1 VVEVARQSAGVQTKV
16 VKKPGGRR
24 ALTFFLWVLAIWAG
38 VNAVVAVYS
47 EINEFTGNFTHHS
60 IILPPLPVR
69 TPLGLA
75 ILDLVLP
82 LLGIRILRRRWRVAE
97 ERERT
102 SRDEAAFAFATLNA
116 LKAHVAILDDAGV
129 VLSVNTAWRE
139 FCKEADGS
147 LYRSPVGNNYL
158 ISCDLAAGRSD
169 AQAAEIGAALRAVL
183 SGRAEFATA
192 EYCISTGNINTVAKK
207 DSRVAGDGKA
217 ARWFSVS
224 VTRFAGDGPARLV
237 VAHDEI
243 TARKRA
249 EAEMHSAKEAA
260 EAASQSKSSF
270 LANMS
275 HEIRTP
281 MTAILGYSD
290 MLLAPEHTPQE
301 RLKYVRIIR
310 RNGEHLMGII
320 NDILDVSKIEAN
332 AMTVE
337 RIGCDT
343 RGIIADVISVTR
355 ARATQKGL
363 EFKVTTDG
371 EIPARIKTDPL
382 RLKQILVNLVSNAI
396 KFTKEGSVLV
406 RISSEPSVNGGIIQF
421 DICDTGIG
429 LSEEQAAKLFRP
441 FTQADDSNS
450 RRFGGTGLG
459 LTISKRLASLLGGDI
474 SVTSIP
480 GKGSTFTVWIDSGP
494 RDEAEM
500 IDDLGSLDE
509 EQIHDDQ
516 PANDVRLRARILL
529 AEDGEDN
536 QDLLSMMLRGAG
548 AEVVVA
554 PNGRVAL
561 DLATATGARFE
572 LILMD
577 MQMPEM
583 DGYHATRELRQRLFT
598 APIVAL
604 TAHATAEERAR
615 CLAAGCTDFLSKP
628 VTRAQLLEM
637 VSRHLPMR
645 GDDSTDAGDLAVQ
658 LPLAST
664 GTTNAAVLP
673 AISNGT
679 QTIQSTLASAP
690 GMKELLAKF
699 VSRLPERVVQLQA
712 LVEAGELEALS
723 KVAHQVKGAAGGYGF
738 ADITNAAAIVES
750 RIRTHGDVA
759 LIHEDVET
767 LIRLIKQ
774 VEGYPRQ
781 GASVLHKH
789 RVLLID
795 DDDAIHGL
803 IGQSLQGTSIDLY
816 CSVDGNSAIAMATSL
831 KPDLILLDLHL
842 GDSHGFEL
850 SQKFRSEAST
860 RHIPQIFISGVAG
873 IDTKVEGLN
882 LGAVDYITKPFDI
895 AEARA
900 RILAA
905 LRAKELQDQLTRN
918 ATIDL
923 LTGVGN
929 RRYFDKRA
937 AAELSRARRSRK
949 PLTCVIFDVDHFKSI
964 NDAHG
969 HVVGDRVLATLGQL
983 LTSVCRAEDT
993 VCRYGGEEFVILT
1006 PGQALEEVAGFAE
1019 RLRLE
1024 IAALEFDVP
1033 AASGAGEATKAAAAK
1048 FRLTCSFGVSELS
1061 DHMSTSTDLVQS
1073 ADRRLYF
1080 AKRTGRNRVV
1090 SADPP
1095 ESPETDQV
1103 RKVA

>member
-1 VVEVARQSAGVQTKV
+1 LDVAHQSAGKAGKV

-24 ALTFFLWVLAIWAG
+24 ALTFFLWLLATWAG
-38 VNAVVAVYS
+38 ANAVVAVYS
-47 EINEFTGNFTHHS
+47 EICEFTGNFTHHS
-60 IILPPLPVR
+60 VNLPPLPVR
-69 TPLGLA
+69 TPVGLA
-75 ILDLVLP
+75 IFDMVLP

-97 ERERT
+97 ERERA
-102 SRDEAAFAFATLNA
+102 SREEAAFAFATLNA
-116 LKAHVAILDDAGV
+116 LKAHVAILDDAGI

-139 FCKEADGS
+139 FCKGTHNS
-147 LYRSPVGNNYL
+147 SHRSQVGNNYL
-158 ISCDLAAGRSD
+158 IACDLAAGRND
-169 AQAAEIGAALRAVL
+169 AQAAEIGSALRAVL
-183 SGRAEFATA
+183 SGRAEVATA
-192 EYCISTGNINTVAKK
+192 EYCISTPDTAALRKM
-207 DSRVAGDGKA
+207 DQPSAAAGSA

-243 TARKRA
+243 TERKQA

-260 EAASQSKSSF
+260 EAASQSKSNF

-290 MLLAPEHTPQE
+290 MLLAPDHTPQE

-396 KFTKEGSVLV
+396 KFTKEGSVV
-406 RISSEPSVNGGIIQF
+406 MRISSEPSVDGGIIQF

-441 FTQADDSNS
+441 FTQADNSNS

-459 LTISKRLASLLGGDI
+459 LTISKRLAGLLGGDI

-480 GKGSTFTVWIDSGP
+480 GKGSTFTVWIDSGS
-494 RDEAEM
+494 RDESEM
-500 IDDLGSLDE
+500 IDDLGSLDDPS
-509 EQIHDDQ
+509 IHEDQ
-516 PANDVRLRARILL
+516 PTNDVRLRARILL

-536 QDLLSMMLRGAG
+536 QDLLGMMLRSAG

-554 PNGRVAL
+554 SNGRVAL
-561 DLATATGARFE
+561 DLATAAGARFE

-615 CLAAGCTDFLSKP
+615 CLSAGCTDFLSKP
-628 VTRAQLLEM
+628 VTRTQLLEM
-637 VSRHLPMR
+637 VMRHLPMR
-645 GDDSTDAGDLAVQ
+645 GDESTDGGDLAVQ
-658 LPLAST
+658 LAIA
-664 GTTNAAVLP
+664 GATTSAAPVHP
-673 AISNGT
+673 DISGV

-699 VSRLPERVVQLQA
+699 VSRLPERVDQLQS

-750 RIRTHGDVA
+750 RIRTQGDVA

-781 GASVLHKH
+781 GVSPAHKH

-842 GDSHGFEL
+842 ADSHGFEL
-850 SQKFRSEAST
+850 SQKFRSDPAT
-860 RHIPQIFISGVAG
+860 RNIPQIFISGVAG

-882 LGAVDYITKPFDI
+882 LGAVDYITKPFAI

-949 PLTCVIFDVDHFKSI
+949 PLTCVIFDVDHFKSV

-969 HVVGDRVLATLGQL
+969 HVVGDQVLATLGQL

-1006 PGQALEEVAGFAE
+1006 PGQGLEEVAAFAD

-1033 AASGAGEATKAAAAK
+1033 VTGGAGDASKAGAGK
-1048 FRLTCSFGVSELS
+1048 FKLTCSFGVSELS
-1061 DHMSTSTDLVQS
+1061 DHMSTSSDLVQS